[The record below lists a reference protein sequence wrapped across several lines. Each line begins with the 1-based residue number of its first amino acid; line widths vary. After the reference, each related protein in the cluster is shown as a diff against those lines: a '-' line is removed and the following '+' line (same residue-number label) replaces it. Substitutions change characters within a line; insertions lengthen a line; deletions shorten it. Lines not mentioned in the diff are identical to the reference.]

1 MNDISLIQFFFLFG
15 LSIVFSTI
23 SLQRQTMISFLLAG
37 ILWITTGLT
46 NFILNPTE
54 MLSTALSYILV
65 MLGVIFLLA
74 SIKVLGDAM
83 MERKEQRWSVS
94 L

>member
-23 SLQRQTMISFLLAG
+23 SLNRQTMISFLLAG

-54 MLSTALSYILV
+54 MLSTALTYILV
-65 MLGVIFLLA
+65 MLGIIFLLA

>member
-1 MNDISLIQFFFLFG
+1 MNDLSLIQFVFLFG

-23 SLQRQTMISFLLAG
+23 SLNRQTMMSLLLAG

-46 NFILNPTE
+46 NFMMNPTE
-54 MLSTALSYILV
+54 SVSMALSYISV
-65 MLGVIFLLA
+65 ALGVIFMLA
-74 SIKVLGDAM
+74 SFKVLGDAI
-83 MERKEQRWSVS
+83 MEKKQARFEVG

>member
-54 MLSTALSYILV
+54 MLSTALTYILV
-65 MLGVIFLLA
+65 MLGIIFLLA

>member
-1 MNDISLIQFFFLFG
+1 MDDFTLIQFVFLFG

-23 SLQRQTMISFLLAG
+23 SLNRQTMISFLLAG

-46 NFILNPTE
+46 NFMTNPTE
-54 MLSTALSYILV
+54 NVSMALSYILV
-65 MLGVIFLLA
+65 ALGIIFMLA
-74 SIKVLGDAM
+74 SLKVLGEAIMD
-83 MERKEQRWSVS
+83 RKQARFKVD

>member
-15 LSIVFSTI
+15 LSTVFSTI

-54 MLSTALSYILV
+54 MLSTTLSYILV

>member
-15 LSIVFSTI
+15 LSTVFSTI

>member
-23 SLQRQTMISFLLAG
+23 SLNRQTMISFLLAG

-46 NFILNPTE
+46 NFILNPTG
-54 MLSTALSYILV
+54 MLSTALTYILV
-65 MLGVIFLLA
+65 MLGIIFLLA